1 MKWVEYVIAKYHSHN
16 DKNDHVS
23 WYHLILKMKKDLKND
38 KKNNRVIW
46 YHFIQNMKNFI
57 KKMMK
62 NDNVQQALHSKSSL
76 RPTNYLLVFSQ
87 TYRKWRKTFEVLKT
101 SEDLLLHDAFETI
114 WK

>member
-23 WYHLILKMKKDLKND
+23 WYHLILKMKKHLKND
-38 KKNNRVIW
+38 KKMTVSADIISSKTW
-46 YHFIQNMKNFI
+46 KNSW

-76 RPTNYLLVFSQ
+76 RPTNYLLVFS
-87 TYRKWRKTFEVLKT
+87 
-101 SEDLLLHDAFETI
+101 
-114 WK
+114 